1 VAGIAV
7 RVTVGTSELVTDGRG
22 VTVTT
27 GVGVGA
33 QAVNS
38 TAAIMIV
45 QIILVF
51 IFHLHD
57 TGRGVYEQPSPGQII
72 SV

>member
-1 VAGIAV
+1 VGGIAV

-22 VTVTT
+22 VTVLV

-33 QAVNS
+33 QAANSNS
-38 TAAIMIV
+38 TSKEV
-45 QIILVF
+45 HNILVF
-51 IFHLHD
+51 ICHLHRS
-57 TGRGVYEQPSPGQII
+57 GRGVYEQPPPGQIA